1 MSVSVGIDVSVK
13 TVDVVVLEKGQFH
26 KSLSYPQT
34 PKGRDLLAKKL
45 AKLKPESV
53 VMEATGMYYIDLAK
67 ALHDAGLP
75 VCVINPKSFHHF
87 AKLKL
92 KGTKTDPIDA
102 ALLAEYGVVLK
113 PRCWVPPSNHRLQ
126 IRSMGRHINRLV
138 GARAKAKN
146 RLHALESTETS
157 PRLLVEDE
165 RLGITQLDQR
175 IDMLRKEAIRLLQ
188 EEPELERAYKSFSE
202 AVGFGDASILAILA
216 ELCVLPESLKSNQ
229 VSRHAGLD
237 VRHSQS
243 GSSVNTPGR
252 LNRTGNAYLRT
263 ALFYPAMSARTHD
276 ETTKAFYDSMVS
288 RGKKKKQ
295 ALVAIMRKYLTG
307 LWAVYRSGEQFDPSL
322 LFDVKT
328 REAA

>member
-1 MSVSVGIDVSVK
+1 MSASVGIDVSAK
-13 TVDVVVLEKGQFH
+13 KVDVVVLEKEQFH
-26 KSLSYPQT
+26 KALSYPQT

-45 AKLKPESV
+45 VKLKPKYV

-67 ALHDAGLP
+67 ALSDAGLP

-102 ALLAEYGVVLK
+102 ALLAEYGAAFK
-113 PRCWVPPSNHRLQ
+113 PRNWTPPSDHRLQ
-126 IRSMGRHINRLV
+126 IRSIGRHINRLV

-157 PRLLVEDE
+157 PQLLLEDE
-165 RLGITQLDQR
+165 RLGIAQLDQR

-188 EEPELERAYKSFSE
+188 EEPELERVYTSLSQ

-229 VSRHAGLD
+229 VSRYAGLD

-252 LNRTGNAYLRT
+252 LSRTGNSYLRT

-276 ETTKAFYDSMVS
+276 ETTRLFYENMVG

-295 ALVAIMRKYLTG
+295 ALVAIMRKYLTA
-307 LWAVYRSGEQFDPSL
+307 LWAVYRSGEQFDPRL

-328 REAA
+328 RKTA